1 MDSRKSAVFLFKLKI
16 PFLGSFGLKYEN
28 NQVKLKIG
36 TQSNLDM
43 RNWMVIFNFSI
54 IWSEIPFLGKFGP
67 KNQNCPFKLKFGT

>member
-1 MDSRKSAVFLFKLKI
+1 MDSRKSAIFLLKPKI
-16 PFLGSFGLKYEN
+16 PFFGSFGLKNEN

-54 IWSEIPFLGKFGP
+54 IWPEILFLGKFGP
-67 KNQNCPFKLKFGT
+67 KKSKLSV